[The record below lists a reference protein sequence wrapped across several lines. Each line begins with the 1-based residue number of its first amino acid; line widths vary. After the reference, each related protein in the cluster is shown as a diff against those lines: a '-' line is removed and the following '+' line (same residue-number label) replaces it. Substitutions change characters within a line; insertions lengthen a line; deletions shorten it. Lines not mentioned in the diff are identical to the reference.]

1 MPKREP
7 YDFRPSPLLIV
18 ISGPSGVGKDMAI
31 RRLRKQGYP
40 FYFVVTATS
49 RPRRPDEVEGHDY
62 LFVTKEEFERM
73 IAAGELLEY
82 AVVYDEYKGI
92 PRCHVRK
99 ALSSGLDVVLRVDV
113 QGAATIKRLVP
124 DAVFIF
130 LAAASEEELIAR
142 LKSRSTEPP
151 EKLKRRIET
160 ARQEMEQVDLFDYV
174 VVNRDAHLDETVNQL
189 LAIIQAEK
197 CRVRQRKLEI

>member
-1 MPKREP
+1 MSKREP

-18 ISGPSGVGKDMAI
+18 ISGPSGVGKDMTI
-31 RRLRKQGYP
+31 RHLQKQGYP

-49 RPRRPDEVEGHDY
+49 RPKRPGEVEGYDY
-62 LFVTKEEFERM
+62 LFVTKEEFEGM
-73 IAAGELLEY
+73 IAGDELLEH
-82 AVVYDEYKGI
+82 AVVYGDYKGI
-92 PRCHVRK
+92 PRCHIHQ
-99 ALSSGLDVVLRVDV
+99 ALASGLDVIMRVDV

-130 LAAASEEELIAR
+130 LAAASEEELIDR

-151 EKLKRRIET
+151 EKLKERIET
-160 ARQEMEQVDLFDYV
+160 ARREMEQIDQFDYV
-174 VVNRDAHLDETVNQL
+174 VVNRHSHLDETVGQL